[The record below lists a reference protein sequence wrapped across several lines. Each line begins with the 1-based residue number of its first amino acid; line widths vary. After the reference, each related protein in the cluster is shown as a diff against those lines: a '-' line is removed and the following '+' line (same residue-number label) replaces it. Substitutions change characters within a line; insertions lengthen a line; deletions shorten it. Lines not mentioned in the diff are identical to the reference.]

1 MDWDLYLVTDRE
13 LSRLPFFD
21 MIEKALEGGVTV
33 IQIREKKLSTKEFIE
48 EALKIKEIA
57 KRKGVPI
64 IINDRVDIALAVD
77 ADGIHL
83 GNDDMPVEMA
93 RKIMGKKIIGASA
106 HSVEEAMDKERKGA
120 NYIAVSP
127 VFSTPTKPDAGTPLG
142 LEGIR
147 KIKEAV
153 KIPVIAI
160 GGINKNNVVEVI
172 KSGADGVAVVS
183 AIVCSEDPKKTAK
196 EMRDLIK
203 SAKKEDRG
211 LL

>member
-57 KRKGVPI
+57 KRKGVPT

-83 GNDDMPVEMA
+83 GNEDMPIEMA

-127 VFSTPTKPDAGTPLG
+127 VFFTPTKPDAGTPLG
-142 LEGIR
+142 REGIR

-183 AIVCSEDPKKTAK
+183 AIVCSEDPEKTAR

-203 SAKKEDRG
+203 SAKKED
-211 LL
+211 